1 MKQIPKYEYF
11 LLQIKKHAYY
21 LEDTVNEL
29 ASQMAT
35 MALQGWQAKGPHQVT
50 VLQDQIIIT
59 QMLKRFHP
67 EYMKTA
73 DMEHS
78 LMYDKEEVAN
88 LPIVVE

>member
-11 LLQIKKHAYY
+11 LLQLKKHAYY
-21 LEDTVNEL
+21 LEDITNEL
-29 ASQMAT
+29 SGQMAT

-50 VLQDQIIIT
+50 VLQDQIIVT
-59 QMLKRFHP
+59 QMVKRYHP

-73 DMEHS
+73 ESEHS
-78 LMYDKEEVAN
+78 LMFDEEEIAN